1 MPFEV
6 LEHTAEVGLRVEAE
20 SLEGLFRDLCMGLFS
35 LITDPAAVRPERAWE
50 VTVEAPDRV
59 ALAVEWL
66 NELLHLNGRDGLVA
80 HEAEILEVSN
90 GRLRARVYGEPF
102 DPQRHPRGIEV
113 KAATYHQA
121 RVERE
126 GAHWVAVVYVDV

>member
-6 LEHTAEVGLRVEAE
+6 LEHTAEIGLRVEAE
-20 SLEGLFRDLCMGLFS
+20 SLEGVFRDLCAGLFS
-35 LITDPAAVRPERAWE
+35 LITDPFAVRPARAWE

-66 NELLHLNGRDGLVA
+66 NELLYLNARDGMVA
-80 HEAEILEVSN
+80 HRAEVLEVSD
-90 GRLRARVYGEPF
+90 GRLRARLHGEPF
-102 DPQRHPRGIEV
+102 DPERHPRGIEV

-126 GAHWVAVVYVDV
+126 GDRWVAVVYVDV

>member
-20 SLEGLFRDLCMGLFS
+20 SLEGVFRDLCAGLFS
-35 LITDPAAVRPERAWE
+35 LITDPSAVRPERTWE

-66 NELLHLNGRDGLVA
+66 NELLYLNARDGMVA
-80 HEAEILEVSN
+80 HGAEVLEVSD
-90 GRLRARVYGEPF
+90 GRLRARLHGEPF
-102 DPQRHPRGIEV
+102 DPKRHPRGIEV

-126 GAHWVAVVYVDV
+126 GDRWVAVVYVDV

>member
-6 LEHTAEVGLRVEAE
+6 LEHTAEAGLRVEAE
-20 SLEGLFRDLCMGLFS
+20 TLEGLFRDLCAGLFS
-35 LITDPAAVRPERAWE
+35 LITDPATVRPARVWE
-50 VTVEAPDRV
+50 VALEAPDRV

-66 NELLHLNGRDGLVA
+66 NELLYLNARDGLVA
-80 HEAEILEVSN
+80 REAEVLEVSD

-102 DPQRHPRGIEV
+102 DPGRHPRGIEV

-126 GAHWVAVVYVDV
+126 GERWVAVVYVDV

>member
-6 LEHTAEVGLRVEAE
+6 LDHTAEIGLRVEAE
-20 SLEGLFRDLCMGLFS
+20 SLAGVFRDLCVGLFS
-35 LITDPAAVRPERAWE
+35 LITDPEAVRPARTWE

-66 NELLHLNGRDGLVA
+66 NELLHLNAREGLVA
-80 HEAEILEVSN
+80 HRAEILEVSD

-102 DPQRHPRGIEV
+102 DPDRHPRGIEV

-121 RVERE
+121 RVEPE
-126 GAHWVAVVYVDV
+126 GARWVAVVYVDV